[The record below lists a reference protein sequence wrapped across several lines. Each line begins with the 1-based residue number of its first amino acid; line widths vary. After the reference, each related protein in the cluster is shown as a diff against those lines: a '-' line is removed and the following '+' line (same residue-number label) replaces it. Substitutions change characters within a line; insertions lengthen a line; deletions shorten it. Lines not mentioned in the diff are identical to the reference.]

1 MPIVNSNKSISDMTC
16 TEIFQ
21 EIGNHQVLAMM
32 FHDQMIDLYDFLNLS
47 GFKRWH
53 KHQYKTESEEFINTK
68 GYFMGAHNKLL
79 RVDDPGQP
87 EQVIPDGWYE
97 YTRMDLNPQLVRQH
111 VEASF
116 KSYKSWEEYTKRLYE
131 ECSKSLI
138 EMGHIADAEKVNQL
152 INDVSCEL
160 KEVYEVM
167 LKLKASNYDIVYI
180 LDIQDKLHKKYK

>member
-1 MPIVNSNKSISDMTC
+1 MPIINSNKAISDMTC

-32 FHDQMIDLYDFLNLS
+32 FHDQMVDLYNFLNLP

-53 KHQYKTESEEFINTK
+53 KHQYMTESEEFINTK
-68 GYFMGAHNKLL
+68 DYFMSAHNQLL
-79 RVDDPGQP
+79 RIDDPGQP
-87 EQVIPDGWYE
+87 EPVIPDGWYG
-97 YTRMDLNPQLVRQH
+97 YTRMDLNTQLIRQQ
-111 VEASF
+111 VEVSF

-131 ECSKSLI
+131 QCSKALFDMSY
-138 EMGHIADAEKVNQL
+138 IADAEKVNQL

-167 LKLKASNYDIVYI
+167 LKLNASNYDIVYI